1 MEKEGFKFVAAYD
14 NGGNTLDR
22 FTIVFLPNYDYWN
35 MSHNASSPQGVCQYG
50 GRFTFEHAQVAEF
63 FLNNKRIFVFG
74 ELPDAVRH
82 QVKKIEE
89 EYNENE
95 NENRV

>member
-1 MEKEGFKFVAAYD
+1 MEQKAFKFVAAYD
-14 NGGNTLDR
+14 NGGDTLDR
-22 FTIVFLPNYDYWN
+22 YTVIFLPDYDYWN

-50 GRFTFEHAQVAEF
+50 GRFTFEDAKREKF
-63 FLNNKRIFVFG
+63 FLNNKRVLILS
-74 ELPDAVRH
+74 ELPGAVRH

-95 NENRV
+95 I